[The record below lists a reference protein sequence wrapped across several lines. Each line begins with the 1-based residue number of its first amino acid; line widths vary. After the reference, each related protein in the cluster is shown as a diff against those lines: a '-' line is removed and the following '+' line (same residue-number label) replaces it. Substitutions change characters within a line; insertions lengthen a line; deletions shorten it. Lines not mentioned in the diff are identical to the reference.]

1 MKKILLVIV
10 LAMILVLQS
19 CGVIVIEEDTDQYR
33 LLSDQYNAYIMNDV
47 VSFDDFKDIMNEA
60 TNQTTL
66 SVFMLEKETF
76 NRFNSV
82 TDRKYGTAT
91 LIYFDQ
97 NYLYLLTTFEMIDLN
112 SQYIN
117 YYIHDAYGTEY
128 EGEIYAADS
137 SYNLGIIRVER
148 SGIYY
153 PKAKLAD
160 YLPLTNEM
168 VLMISND
175 YPSQNIQRLGFYL
188 NQNDQSYVEM
198 ISSMNANGSPVFNLQ
213 LELIGIQYLYGDA
226 YVLLIDYQSIYT
238 FVSDLLPI

>member
-1 MKKILLVIV
+1 MKKIY
-10 LAMILVLQS
+10 MILVLAMVLFLQS
-19 CGVIVIEEDTDQYR
+19 CGMIVIEEDTNEYR
-33 LLSDQYNAYIMNDV
+33 LLSDQYNAYIMHDV
-47 VSFDDFKDIMNEA
+47 VSFDDFKDIMNDA

-117 YYIHDAYGTEY
+117 YYVHDAYGTEY

-137 SYNLGIIRVER
+137 SYSLGIIRVER
-148 SGIYY
+148 TGVYY

-175 YPSQNIQRLGFYL
+175 HPSQNIHRLGYYL

-226 YVLLIDYQSIYT
+226 YILLIDYQTIYT

>member
-137 SYNLGIIRVER
+137 SFNLGIIRVER
-148 SGIYY
+148 TGIYY

-175 YPSQNIQRLGFYL
+175 HPSQNIQRLGFYL

>member
-1 MKKILLVIV
+1 MKKILFVIV
-10 LAMILVLQS
+10 LAMILILQS
-19 CGVIVIEEDTDQYR
+19 CGVIIIEEDTDQYR
-33 LLSDQYNAYIMNDV
+33 LLSEQYNAYIMNDIS
-47 VSFDDFKDIMNEA
+47 SFDDFKDIMNEA

-76 NRFNSV
+76 NRFNIV
-82 TDRKYGTAT
+82 TDTKYGTAT

-97 NYLYLLTTFEMIDLN
+97 DYLYLLTIFEMIDLY

-137 SYNLGIIRVER
+137 SFNLGIIRVER
-148 SGIYY
+148 TGTYY

-175 YPSQNIQRLGFYL
+175 HPSQNIHRLGFYI
-188 NQNDQSYVEM
+188 NENDQSYVEVM
-198 ISSMNANGSPVFNLQ
+198 SSMNACGSPVFNLQ
-213 LELIGIQYLYGDA
+213 LELIGIQYLFGDA
-226 YVLLIDYQSIYT
+226 YVRLIDYQSIYT

>member
-1 MKKILLVIV
+1 MKKIYIVFV
-10 LAMILVLQS
+10 LAMVLFLQS
-19 CGVIVIEEDTDQYR
+19 CGMIIIEEDTDEYR

-47 VSFDDFKDIMNEA
+47 VNFDDFRDIMNDA

-97 NYLYLLTTFEMIDLN
+97 TYLYLLTTFEMIDLN

-117 YYIHDAYGTEY
+117 YYVHDAYGTEY

-137 SYNLGIIRVER
+137 SFNLGIIRVER
-148 SGIYY
+148 TSIYY

-175 YPSQNIQRLGFYL
+175 HPSQNIHRLGYYL

-226 YVLLIDYQSIYT
+226 YILLIDYQTIYT

>member
-175 YPSQNIQRLGFYL
+175 HPSQNIQRLGFYL

>member
-1 MKKILLVIV
+1 
-10 LAMILVLQS
+10 
-19 CGVIVIEEDTDQYR
+19 
-33 LLSDQYNAYIMNDV
+33 
-47 VSFDDFKDIMNEA
+47 
-60 TNQTTL
+60 
-66 SVFMLEKETF
+66 
-76 NRFNSV
+76 
-82 TDRKYGTAT
+82 
-91 LIYFDQ
+91 
-97 NYLYLLTTFEMIDLN
+97 MIDLN

-137 SYNLGIIRVER
+137 SFNLGIIRVER
-148 SGIYY
+148 TGIYY

-175 YPSQNIQRLGFYL
+175 HPSQNIHRLGFYL

-213 LELIGIQYLYGDA
+213 LELIGIQFLYGDA
-226 YVLLIDYQSIYT
+226 YILLIDYQSIYT

>member
-175 YPSQNIQRLGFYL
+175 HPSQKIQRLGFYL

>member
-1 MKKILLVIV
+1 
-10 LAMILVLQS
+10 
-19 CGVIVIEEDTDQYR
+19 
-33 LLSDQYNAYIMNDV
+33 
-47 VSFDDFKDIMNEA
+47 
-60 TNQTTL
+60 
-66 SVFMLEKETF
+66 MLEKETF

-137 SYNLGIIRVER
+137 SFNLGIIRVER
-148 SGIYY
+148 TGIYY

-175 YPSQNIQRLGFYL
+175 HPSQNIQRLGFYL